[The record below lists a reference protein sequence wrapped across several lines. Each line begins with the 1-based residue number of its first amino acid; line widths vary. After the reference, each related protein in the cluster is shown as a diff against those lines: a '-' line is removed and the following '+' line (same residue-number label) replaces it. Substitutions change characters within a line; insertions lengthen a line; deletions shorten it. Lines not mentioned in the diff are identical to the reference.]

1 MEILVFKIMFTS
13 FMILISTS
21 MLIRLF
27 DSDDFPNWLAVLIM
41 LSFIFSALVLAL
53 FFIASTITYI
63 LI

>member
-13 FMILISTS
+13 FMILISTT

-41 LSFIFSALVLAL
+41 LSFIFSALV
-53 FFIASTITYI
+53 IIVSTITYI
-63 LI
+63 WI

>member
-13 FMILISTS
+13 FMILISTT

-41 LSFIFSALVLAL
+41 LSFIFSALVL
-53 FFIASTITYI
+53 IVSTITYVWI
-63 LI
+63 

>member
-13 FMILISTS
+13 FMILISTT

-41 LSFIFSALVLAL
+41 LSFIFSALVL
-53 FFIASTITYI
+53 IVSTITYI
-63 LI
+63 WI

>member
-1 MEILVFKIMFTS
+1 MELLVFKIMFTS